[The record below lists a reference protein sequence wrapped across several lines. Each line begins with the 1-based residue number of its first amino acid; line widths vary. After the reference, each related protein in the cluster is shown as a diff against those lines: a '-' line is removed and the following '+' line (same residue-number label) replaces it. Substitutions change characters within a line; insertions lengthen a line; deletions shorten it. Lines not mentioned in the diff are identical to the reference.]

1 MALSEKKRIEME
13 SVYSDANSDVRS
25 VCKGEFYIRC
35 KNMYEKCTKCENCI
49 KYKMYRSKSDDAPEV
64 KFRYVDSF
72 RKCNLYKYNADIIRD
87 NVVSA
92 IYKILYLNELALY
105 FVRDIYTVEDLTDK
119 ESKKLVN
126 ALKKRQYGYEKMM
139 KEILQSQELPYLDF
153 CDALDELIRP
163 IGKKMREDIITE
175 YRKYTENQKVA
186 ERVGYINTGIVFVSL
201 ATKMRESI
209 VGDLSK
215 VSKDALRM
223 NFYNLGDM
231 RHVLEDL
238 MKWEIRHDKGMESKA
253 SIGEIIKDGT
263 SSVLKYINSN
273 IYQQLKKTNND

>member
-1 MALSEKKRIEME
+1 MNTKLRE
-13 SVYSDANSDVRS
+13 SKESKYNESNSDVRS

-72 RKCNLYKYNADIIRD
+72 RKCNLYKDNADIIRN
-87 NVVSA
+87 NVVSS

-105 FVRDIYTVEDLTDK
+105 FVMDIYSVEDLSDK
-119 ESKKLVN
+119 ESKRLVN

-163 IGKKMREDIITE
+163 IGKKMREDIISE
-175 YRKYTENQKVA
+175 YIKYTENKKVA
-186 ERVGYINTGIVFVSL
+186 ERVGFINTGIIFVAL
-201 ATKMRESI
+201 ATKMREFI
-209 VGDLSK
+209 VGDLFK
-215 VSKDALRM
+215 VSKDAIRM

-238 MKWEIRHDKGMESKA
+238 MKWETRNDKEMESKA
-253 SIGEIIKDGT
+253 SIGGIIKDGT
-263 SSVLKYINSN
+263 SNVLKYINSN
-273 IYQQLKKTNND
+273 IYQQLKNNEQ